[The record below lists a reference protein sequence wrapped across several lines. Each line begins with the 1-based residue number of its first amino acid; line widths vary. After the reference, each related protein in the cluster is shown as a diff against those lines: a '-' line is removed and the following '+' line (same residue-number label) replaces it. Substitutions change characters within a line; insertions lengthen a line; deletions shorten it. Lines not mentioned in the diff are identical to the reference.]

1 MCTDGAIA
9 VVVVSML
16 TLPALFVCL
25 LALDLI
31 GRVILDKD

>member
-1 MCTDGAIA
+1 
-9 VVVVSML
+9 ML